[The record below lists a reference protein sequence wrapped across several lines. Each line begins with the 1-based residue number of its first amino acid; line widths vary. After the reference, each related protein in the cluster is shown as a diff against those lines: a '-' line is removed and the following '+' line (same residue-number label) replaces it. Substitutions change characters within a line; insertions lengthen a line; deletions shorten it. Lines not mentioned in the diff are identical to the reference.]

1 MSAGPRVEALY
12 PLTPSQ
18 TGMWLQS
25 AAGGDDRFIEQAA
38 FCLEGRVNRDA
49 LARALQCV
57 VDRHGALRSS
67 ILARGLQPVRAVLQE
82 MRVSLRE
89 VSAGSDEDEALTA
102 LMTGERAR
110 GFPLNRP
117 PLIRFAL
124 LNVREERAWLVVSF
138 HHVILDGW
146 SLLILWTEAAAFYAA
161 ELSGRPAQLPPAADE
176 SHVAEWLRRHSA
188 ADSERYWRARLAGFR
203 TPVPLASAIA
213 LADDEPREIEHA
225 MSAAAG
231 AAIAAAA
238 QACRVSPAVIFEVL
252 WALLLAG
259 RSRTGDVVFAATVS
273 GRPPGIPGIDRLV
286 GCFINTVPIRVQFDD
301 QGTLRACLQRHH
313 ELRAEQ
319 AEFEFCSAGQIH
331 AWSELPPGEAMSQ
344 SLLVYENLR
353 GSGDHGAA
361 TAEPTVSEA
370 GRRVRGARTGYPV
383 TLLISPGPAPH
394 LRMIHQPASVP
405 ASIAREMMAG
415 LEQLA
420 LRLPGELD
428 ASTAEWR
435 ARVAIATAPAGATA
449 SPVRAAFVAPRTRVE
464 HELTAIWE
472 DLFKVS
478 PLGVLDD
485 FFSLGGH
492 SLMVLQMA
500 ARLRAVVG
508 VELPL
513 QVLVSHTTIEQLAR
527 ACAAGLRDDAPVVP
541 LAGEGPG
548 RPIYCPHPLGGHVL
562 CYAPIGRRLNG
573 RHPAWGFQ
581 AKGLTEGDQPAAS
594 WDEVIAH
601 HWGLLTGEGPANRL
615 RQGSGAQEAGRHIQS
630 LEGVALLGYSYGGY
644 IAMEL
649 AARAQREGAT
659 DIRVVLLDVPH
670 PSVIP
675 EEQRRPDAATLLH
688 ALFGHGLGLQLD
700 DLRRVPPSDLPR
712 HLYDAAVT
720 QHLIP
725 ASTPFAQLERVLAVT
740 QAHSRLAPP
749 ETFYPF
755 PVILIRARD
764 GATRISPQLDL
775 GWTAHVGALTVE
787 WTAGSH
793 ETMLD
798 ASNAEQL
805 ADLVAK
811 HLT

>member
-1 MSAGPRVEALY
+1 MSAPPRVEALY

-25 AAGGDDRFIEQAA
+25 AAGGEDRFIEQAA

-82 MRVSLRE
+82 MRVNLRE
-89 VSAGSDEDEALTA
+89 VSAAGDEDAALTA
-102 LMTGERAR
+102 LMTDERAR

-124 LNVREERAWLVVSF
+124 LNVREQRAWLVVSF

-161 ELSGRPAQLPPAADE
+161 ELAGTPAQLPPAADE
-176 SHVAEWLRRHSA
+176 TKVAEWLRRHSDA
-188 ADSERYWRARLAGFR
+188 ESERYWRARLAGFR
-203 TPVPLASAIA
+203 SPVPLTSVVAPGGE
-213 LADDEPREIEHA
+213 EPAESEHT
-225 MSAAAG
+225 MSVAAG

-238 QACRVSPAVIFEVL
+238 QACRVSPAVVFEVL
-252 WALLLAG
+252 WAVLLAG
-259 RSRTGDVVFAATVS
+259 RYRTSDVVFAATVS
-273 GRPPGIPGIDRLV
+273 GRPPGIPGIERLV

-301 QGTLRACLQRHH
+301 AGTLRACLQRHH

-319 AEFEFCSAGQIH
+319 AEFEYCSAGQIH
-331 AWSELPPGEAMSQ
+331 EWSDLPPGEAISQ

-353 GSGDHGAA
+353 GSGDAA
-361 TAEPTVSEA
+361 AAEPTVSEA

-394 LRMIHQPASVP
+394 LRMIHQPESVP
-405 ASIAREMMAG
+405 AAVARELLVG

-428 ASTAEWR
+428 ASTLAWR
-435 ARVAIATAPAGATA
+435 ERVAVAMAPTIAVVST
-449 SPVRAAFVAPRTRVE
+449 VRAPFVAPRTRVE
-464 HELTAIWE
+464 HELAAIWE
-472 DLFKVS
+472 GMFKVS
-478 PLGVLDD
+478 PIGVLDD

-500 ARLRAVVG
+500 ARLRAAIG

-527 ACAAGLRDDAPVVP
+527 ACASLRQGSGSAGPTGGDDAPVVP
-541 LAGEGPG
+541 LASQGPG
-548 RPIYCPHPLGGHVL
+548 RPVYCPHPLGGHVL
-562 CYAPIGRRLNG
+562 CYAPLGRRLNG
-573 RHPAWGFQ
+573 RHPAWGLQ
-581 AKGLTEGDQPAAS
+581 AKGLAEGDAPAAS
-594 WDEVIAH
+594 WDEVVGH
-601 HWGLLTGEGPANRL
+601 HWALLTKERSRL
-615 RQGSGAQEAGRHIQS
+615 D
-630 LEGVALLGYSYGGY
+630 GVALLGYSYGGY

-649 AARAQREGAT
+649 AARARREGAT

-675 EEQRRPDAATLLH
+675 DEQRRPDAATLLH
-688 ALFGHGLGLQLD
+688 ALFGHGLGLQLE

-712 HLYDAAVT
+712 HLYDAAVA

-725 ASTPFAQLERVLAVT
+725 ASTPFEQLERVLAVT
-740 QAHSRLAPP
+740 RAHSRLAPP
-749 ETFYPF
+749 ETLYPF
-755 PVILIRARD
+755 PVVLIRARD
-764 GATRISPQLDL
+764 GATRISSQLDL
-775 GWTAHVGALTVE
+775 GWTPHVGQLTVE

-798 ASNAEQL
+798 ASNAENL